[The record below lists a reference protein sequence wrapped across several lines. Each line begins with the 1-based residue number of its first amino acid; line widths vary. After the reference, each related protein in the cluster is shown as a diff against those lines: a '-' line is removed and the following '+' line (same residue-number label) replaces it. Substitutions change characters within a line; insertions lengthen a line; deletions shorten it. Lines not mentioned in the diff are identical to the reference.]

1 MKKDSFIGNDPLSQS
16 SLEQIIYASNGPDGS
31 PEKKGLGVI
40 LKNVFPKKD
49 SWMGAGTPIKRGSLR
64 LSEAR
69 EEAINA
75 PLAGNWI
82 WDIQKQWWTTYKEL
96 TNTSQEGIGF
106 EHSLN
111 LVSVFTHYDAQRKS
125 MSDYISTDE
134 EGLFLAFA
142 SPQSFTS
149 ILEEPEAS
157 SRGGGEK
164 ERKATVSTK
173 PDVDLTWGRKNLK
186 LQRKLKLWKFHR
198 TEHINHWTES
208 VQGVFLLLE
217 SNQTSHG
224 ANSILHL
231 EKN

>member
-31 PEKKGLGVI
+31 PEKGLGVI
-40 LKNVFPKKD
+40 LKNIFPKKD
-49 SWMGAGTPIKRGSLR
+49 SWMGVGTPIKRGSLR

-69 EEAINA
+69 EEAVNA

-96 TNTSQEGIGF
+96 TDMSQEGIGF

-111 LVSVFTHYDAQRKS
+111 LVSVFTHCDAQRKS

-134 EGLFLAFA
+134 ERLFLAFA

-157 SRGGGEK
+157 SWGGGEK
-164 ERKATVSTK
+164 RKKGNCEHQTWCR
-173 PDVDLTWGRKNLK
+173 PDLG
-186 LQRKLKLWKFHR
+186 
-198 TEHINHWTES
+198 
-208 VQGVFLLLE
+208 
-217 SNQTSHG
+217 
-224 ANSILHL
+224 
-231 EKN
+231 